1 MLGPTYVVM
10 ILQAI
15 VAGIEAVDVVP
26 GRTEIIDE
34 GQSFPVIVDSASTP
48 EALSRHGN
56 QPINRRPYAFLQT
69 MGTSSA
75 AGVSAVSVS
84 RARQD
89 ATGLMLWICLQ
100 AAGDGAGHRAPPHLD
115 GLRR

>member
-1 MLGPTYVVM
+1 MREGRRLVNIAALPRLADLSAVG
-10 ILQAI
+10 LQAI

-56 QPINRRPYAFLQT
+56 QT
-69 MGTSSA
+69 
-75 AGVSAVSVS
+75 
-84 RARQD
+84 D
-89 ATGLMLWICLQ
+89 
-100 AAGDGAGHRAPPHLD
+100 
-115 GLRR
+115 

>member
-1 MLGPTYVVM
+1 VLPTSADIPVPTCDLVV
-10 ILQAI
+10 LQAI

-56 QPINRRPYAFLQT
+56 QPASQLVDGNTPLCRSLC
-69 MGTSSA
+69 TSSA
-75 AGVSAVSVS
+75 AGVSAASVS
-84 RARQD
+84 RARQV
-89 ATGLMLWICLQ
+89 
-100 AAGDGAGHRAPPHLD
+100 AAGL
-115 GLRR
+115 LL

>member
-1 MLGPTYVVM
+1 VQTPGPPCDLVA
-10 ILQAI
+10 LQAI

-56 QPINRRPYAFLQT
+56 QSI
-69 MGTSSA
+69 
-75 AGVSAVSVS
+75 
-84 RARQD
+84 
-89 ATGLMLWICLQ
+89 
-100 AAGDGAGHRAPPHLD
+100 H
-115 GLRR
+115 